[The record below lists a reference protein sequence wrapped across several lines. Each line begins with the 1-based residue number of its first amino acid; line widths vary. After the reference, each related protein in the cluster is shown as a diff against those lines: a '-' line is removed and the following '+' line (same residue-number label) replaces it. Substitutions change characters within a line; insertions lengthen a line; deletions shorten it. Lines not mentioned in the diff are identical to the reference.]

1 MGRASTI
8 PQLSRLGG
16 LCIFHLSTQAVALTC
31 LCAEYWQ
38 PIAEAA
44 AGILAAQGTAGE
56 GTGLGGTALE
66 AACRGGTAWHT
77 HIFSSGANFCMK
89 AGRAV
94 LTCKPLYFCKQ
105 LQAVAELMQVSS
117 NKSPWGLP
125 TGACWFERYET
136 HSWRRHSW
144 RGHARTELQH
154 SRRLKWHSEVAT
166 DRARITSCH
175 LQAARGWVVV

>member
-1 MGRASTI
+1 MPGRNCMA
-8 PQLSRLGG
+8 
-16 LCIFHLSTQAVALTC
+16 
-31 LCAEYWQ
+31 
-38 PIAEAA
+38 
-44 AGILAAQGTAGE
+44 
-56 GTGLGGTALE
+56 
-66 AACRGGTAWHT
+66 HT
-77 HIFSSGANFCMK
+77 HFQFRCKLLHESRKSSAHLQ
-89 AGRAV
+89 APV
-94 LTCKPLYFCKQ
+94 L